1 MLSFTPANPISNL
14 IRRKGWAVLRVL
26 VILSVLTTMACQGL
40 IVPLTPGAPRA
51 STLPQPTPAATA
63 TPVPVEGVAGAP
75 GLDDE
80 LYAQLGNGGYDVA
93 HYTIVL
99 TVDPESSTIS
109 GTTTI
114 SAMAMTDLASFN
126 LDLSGLIVASVRV
139 DDAAAT
145 FARAG
150 QELTITPAT
159 VLANGAPFSVTVAYG
174 GVPTPI
180 SDPGVPF
187 EAVGWL
193 HFDDV
198 GTYVLSEPSGA
209 MSWYPN
215 NNHPSDKA
223 TYTFRITAPE
233 PYVVA
238 ANGLLVAAL
247 DAGESRTFL
256 WEASDP
262 MASYLATIN
271 VAEFDMVES
280 EGPGGLPI
288 INFFPVESST
298 RLQRTFAVT
307 NEMIEY
313 FSSLVGPYPFES
325 YGAIVMEVPFGG
337 ALETQTRSIFGRTAT
352 IDMIIAHE
360 LAHQWFGN
368 SISPAT
374 WRDIWLN
381 EGFATYF
388 HHLWT
393 EHTKGV
399 TVFNATM
406 RGMHGAIRNRQL
418 PPPGAPALDELF
430 GAAVYERGAW
440 TLHALRLTV
449 GDELFFEILRTY
461 YAAHAG
467 GNATTADFIAVAEA
481 VSGEDLTAFFQAW
494 LYAEA
499 IPDMPE

>member
-1 MLSFTPANPISNL
+1 MLPFTPVNPISNL
-14 IRRKGWAVLRVL
+14 IWRKGWALRRVL
-26 VILSVLTTMACQGL
+26 VILAVSATMACQGL
-40 IVPLTPGAPRA
+40 IVRPTPGTMLPA
-51 STLPQPTPAATA
+51 TIPQPTPVIA
-63 TPVPVEGVAGAP
+63 EGVAGAA
-75 GLDDE
+75 GLDDD
-80 LYAQLGNGGYDVA
+80 LYALLGNGGYDVA
-93 HYTIVL
+93 HYTIAL

-114 SAMAMTDLASFN
+114 SATALADLTSFN
-126 LDLSGLIVASVRV
+126 LDLSGLTVATVRV

-174 GVPTPI
+174 GVPAPI

-193 HFDDV
+193 HFADV

-223 TYTFRITAPE
+223 SYTFRITVPD

-238 ANGLLVAAL
+238 ANGLLI
-247 DAGESRTFL
+247 DEITEGEQRTFL
-256 WEASDP
+256 WEARDR

-271 VAEFDMVES
+271 VAEFDMVQV
-280 EGPGGLPI
+280 EGPAGLPI
-288 INFFPVESST
+288 INFFPPESSA

-307 NEMIEY
+307 NAMIEH
-313 FSSLVGPYPFES
+313 FSELIGPYPFES

-337 ALETQTRSIFGRTAT
+337 ALEAQTRSIFGRGAT
-352 IDMIIAHE
+352 VDMIIAHE

-374 WRDIWLN
+374 WQDIWLN
-381 EGFATYF
+381 EGFASYF

-393 EHTKGV
+393 EHTKGA

-406 RGMHGAIRNRQL
+406 RGMHAAIRSRQL
-418 PPPGAPALDELF
+418 PPPGDPALDELF
-430 GAAVYERGAW
+430 GSAVYERGAW

-449 GDELFFEILRTY
+449 GDEIFFEILRTY
-461 YAAHAG
+461 YAAYEG

-481 VSGEDLTAFFQAW
+481 VSGQDLTDFFQAW
-494 LYAEA
+494 LYAA
-499 IPDMPE
+499 DIPDMPK

>member
-1 MLSFTPANPISNL
+1 MLPFTPSKSISNL
-14 IRRKGWAVLRVL
+14 IRRQGWALLRVL

-40 IVPLTPGAPRA
+40 LVRPAPGT
-51 STLPQPTPAATA
+51 TLPATVPQPTAAATA
-63 TPVPVEGVAGAP
+63 PPVIAGVAGAP
-75 GLDDE
+75 GLDDD

-114 SAMAMTDLASFN
+114 SATALANLTSFN
-126 LDLSGLIVASVRV
+126 LDLSGLTVASVRV
-139 DDAAAT
+139 DNAAAT
-145 FARAG
+145 FARNG
-150 QELTITPAT
+150 QEFTITPPV
-159 VLANGAPFSVTVAYG
+159 VLVNGEPFSVTVTYG
-174 GVPTPI
+174 GVPTPVT
-180 SDPGVPF
+180 DPGVPF

-193 HFDDV
+193 HFDEV

-223 TYTFRITAPE
+223 TYTFRITAPD
-233 PYVVA
+233 PYIVA
-238 ANGLLVAAL
+238 ANGLLI
-247 DAGESRTFL
+247 DEIDEGEQHTFL

-271 VAEFDMVES
+271 VAEFDMVEVA
-280 EGPGGLPI
+280 GPAGLPI

-307 NEMIEY
+307 NEMIEH
-313 FSSLVGPYPFES
+313 FSALIGPYPFES

-393 EHTKGV
+393 EQTKGA

-440 TLHALRLTV
+440 TLHALRLTL
-449 GDELFFEILRTY
+449 GDEIFFEIVRTY

-494 LYAEA
+494 LYGEE

>member
-1 MLSFTPANPISNL
+1 MLSFTPSNAISNL
-14 IRRKGWAVLRVL
+14 IRRQGWALLRML
-26 VILSVLTTMACQGL
+26 VILFVLTTMACQGL
-40 IVPLTPGAPRA
+40 IVRPTPG
-51 STLPQPTPAATA
+51 TILPGTVPAAATA
-63 TPVPVEGVAGAP
+63 PPVIEGVAGAP

-99 TVDPESSTIS
+99 TVDPENSTIS

-114 SAMAMTDLASFN
+114 SATALTDLASFN
-126 LDLSGLIVASVRV
+126 LDLSGLTVSTVTVNSAGAPFTR
-139 DDAAAT
+139 D
-145 FARAG
+145 G
-150 QELTITPAT
+150 QELTITPPT
-159 VLANGAPFSVTVAYG
+159 VLVNGDPFSVTVAYG
-174 GVPTPI
+174 GVPAPVT
-180 SDPGVPF
+180 DPGVPF

-193 HFDDV
+193 HFDEV
-198 GTYVLSEPSGA
+198 GTYVISEPSGA

-238 ANGLLVAAL
+238 ANGLLVGEL
-247 DAGESRTFL
+247 DVGERRTFV

-280 EGPGGLPI
+280 EGPGGLPM

-307 NEMIEY
+307 NEMIEH
-313 FSSLVGPYPFES
+313 FSELIGPYPFES

-352 IDMIIAHE
+352 VDMIIAHE

-393 EHTKGV
+393 EHTKGA

-406 RGMHGAIRNRQL
+406 RGMHGAIRARDL
-418 PPPGAPALDELF
+418 PPPGDPALDELF
-430 GAAVYERGAW
+430 GPAVYERGAW
-440 TLHALRLTV
+440 TLHALRLTL
-449 GDELFFEILRTY
+449 GDEIFFEILRTY

-467 GNATTADFIAVAEA
+467 GNATTADFIAVAET

-494 LYAEA
+494 LYAKE
-499 IPDMPE
+499 IPDIPQ